1 MNQVT
6 FGNGATRGRRI
17 PDSEDK
23 LISKAMTSAAMASIT
38 PKGMGTTSATPP
50 PATPVKTKG
59 LKPTGGTVQG
69 AASGG
74 VGKALNESQSRRLFQ
89 VGARMNRG
97 KVGQREEMA
106 INGRRHFQNKIDNRW
121 ETAYARASK
130 DGTHKNGSKNLGL
143 PRAARKRGVNN
154 EQMSNELNRRAIG
167 TRKPETYFSRT
178 NVFKAYRSW
187 DPESARVH
195 RQSMAQGGLA
205 AGGVA
210 LAASGASA
218 PKKLTPLKGAERLL
232 NSSTRLRIHEPHD
245 SAVPN
250 GPHVDRNFKDAKGK
264 TVHGITEA
272 ERTMLSGTKKMTGSA
287 KGRIALGAA
296 ALGGAA
302 GLRRFTNDKA
312 NRQYY

>member
-1 MNQVT
+1 MKQVT

-23 LISKAMTSAAMASIT
+23 PISKAMTSTAMASIA
-38 PKGMGTTSATPP
+38 PKSAGTTSSTPP
-50 PATPVKTKG
+50 SATPVKTKG
-59 LKPTGGTVQG
+59 LKPTGNTVQG

-74 VGKALNESQSRRLFQ
+74 VG
-89 VGARMNRG
+89 
-97 KVGQREEMA
+97 
-106 INGRRHFQNKIDNRW
+106 
-121 ETAYARASK
+121 
-130 DGTHKNGSKNLGL
+130 
-143 PRAARKRGVNN
+143 
-154 EQMSNELNRRAIG
+154 
-167 TRKPETYFSRT
+167 
-178 NVFKAYRSW
+178 KAYRSW

-218 PKKLTPLKGAERLL
+218 PKKLTPHKGLERLSDPKLVLSQTYESGTPGRDGKVRAKSGIEGHAGGRKFTAAERKGLEG
-232 NSSTRLRIHEPHD
+232 TR
-245 SAVPN
+245 
-250 GPHVDRNFKDAKGK
+250 
-264 TVHGITEA
+264 
-272 ERTMLSGTKKMTGSA
+272 KMTRSA
-287 KGRIALGAA
+287 KGRIGLGAA

>member
-1 MNQVT
+1 MKQVT

-23 LISKAMTSAAMASIT
+23 PISKAMTSTAMASIT
-38 PKGMGTTSATPP
+38 PKGMGTTSSTPP
-50 PATPVKTKG
+50 SATPVKTKG
-59 LKPTGGTVQG
+59 LKPTGGAVQG
-69 AASGG
+69 AMSGG
-74 VGKALNESQSRRLFQ
+74 VG
-89 VGARMNRG
+89 
-97 KVGQREEMA
+97 
-106 INGRRHFQNKIDNRW
+106 
-121 ETAYARASK
+121 
-130 DGTHKNGSKNLGL
+130 
-143 PRAARKRGVNN
+143 
-154 EQMSNELNRRAIG
+154 
-167 TRKPETYFSRT
+167 
-178 NVFKAYRSW
+178 KAYRSW

-195 RQSMAQGGLA
+195 RQSTAQGGLA